1 MPLPVEHFL
10 LFTAIFILLG
20 WGVYLPYRAGQLTLA
35 PAYCMAAG
43 AYVAAYG
50 SREWG
55 WPFPLAVVAA
65 MAVGAFFA
73 FVPAL
78 GLRRAPGFTTA
89 IASIALITIFQTV
102 IDNLTF
108 LGGAAG
114 FFGIRRVRF
123 LLPATYVLLLLVG
136 VFVHRLDTSRTGRA
150 AEALL
155 VDRDVAA
162 SMGVDIGRV
171 TVLMHTC
178 AGALGGLAGV
188 IYAFTVGSVFPA
200 AFGFSLLIFM
210 VAPLFVGGTYTMW
223 GVVVLVP
230 VLWGLPLLLPSPIT
244 AWKDIL
250 VGGILVVALLVRP
263 DGLIGKATARA
274 LIGARW
280 KTSRS
285 IEEGGSSTKHVI
297 SERQDGRET

>member
-10 LFTAIFILLG
+10 LFCAIFILLG

-43 AYVAAYG
+43 AYVTAYG

-55 WPFPLAVVAA
+55 WPFPLAVAAA
-65 MAVGAFFA
+65 MVVGALFA

-78 GLRRAPGFTTA
+78 GLRKAPGFTTA
-89 IASIALITIFQTV
+89 IASIALITILQTF
-102 IDNLTF
+102 IRNLTI

-114 FFGIRRVRF
+114 FFGIPRVRF

-136 VFVHRLDTSRTGRA
+136 VLVHRLDTSRLGRA
-150 AEALL
+150 AEALM

-162 SMGVDIGRV
+162 SVGVDIARV
-171 TVLMHTC
+171 TVLMQTC

-230 VLWGLPLLLPSPIT
+230 LLWGLPLLLPSSIS
-244 AWKDIL
+244 AWRDVL
-250 VGGILVVALLVRP
+250 VGGILVAALLVRP
-263 DGLIGKATARA
+263 DGLIGKETLRAWVGATWKRPR
-274 LIGARW
+274 GA
-280 KTSRS
+280 
-285 IEEGGSSTKHVI
+285 EEGG
-297 SERQDGRET
+297 